1 MRDMMYAV
9 GCVYVLPLCTACM
22 SGESG
27 ELKVMSFCFLLGSLF
42 KPCILHPIAL
52 LLLEMEEISMSGYGT
67 VL

>member
-1 MRDMMYAV
+1 MLWVVCICAATV
-9 GCVYVLPLCTACM
+9 CTCM